1 MSTTKPPAGYDDRFV
16 VPLEP
21 SRRGAHRARVS
32 PVIGVLPVVAVIAVV
47 VVVVVLAWT
56 LLGNSGGDSSGTTA
70 ATGVATSAPA
80 TEQAQQTGQAA
91 PSDTVSTPP
100 ASSDASATGGAT
112 TTPAS
117 TVDKTVTVTVLNS
130 TSRNG
135 LARKVATTLTGK
147 GWTAA
152 HFATTP
158 KVAARTTTTVFYATT
173 AQKAVADALVA
184 DLGIGT
190 VRKSAQF
197 GTAGVTVVLGSDY
210 PA

>member
-32 PVIGVLPVVAVIAVV
+32 PAVGVLPVVAVIAVV
-47 VVVVVLAWT
+47 AVVVVLAWT
-56 LLGNSGGDSSGTTA
+56 VLGRSGGNSDTNA
-70 ATGVATSAPA
+70 VQTGSVAPGQATSQPA
-80 TEQAQQTGQAA
+80 QPA

-100 ASSDASATGGAT
+100 ASTPAGTPDATGASA
-112 TTPAS
+112 PADG
-117 TVDKTVTVTVLNS
+117 VARDVTVTVLNS
-130 TSRNG
+130 TARTG
-135 LARKVATTLTGK
+135 LARKAATLLNGK

-158 KVAARTTTTVFYATT
+158 KVTARTTTTVFYATT

-184 DLGIGT
+184 DLGLGT
-190 VRKSAQF
+190 VRKSTQF
-197 GTAGVTVVLGSDY
+197 GVNAVTVVLGSDY